1 MDIYKRLVRL
11 AKPHMNK
18 FFLAMLCM
26 LVVGGLTSALAF
38 LVKPVLDDIFMK
50 KNALMLKW
58 IPVAVIAIYMLKGL
72 CNYVQIILMSF
83 IGQRVV
89 ADVRNQLYR
98 AIQRQSMSFFTKN
111 PTGVLMSRITNDV
124 SSMQGTVSEAVTS
137 LLKDSFTLACLI
149 FVIFYRDWQLALVAM
164 VIFPLTIY
172 PIATFGRKMR
182 KVATRTQVT
191 MGTLTTLLQETISG
205 ARIVKAFG
213 REDYECSRFSKENE
227 NLLKLTLKAVS
238 ISAVSSP
245 FMEFLGG
252 VGIAAIIFYGGYQV
266 IQGVS
271 TPGTFFSFLAALLM
285 LYEPIKRLTNVNNTI
300 QQGIAGA
307 QRVFS
312 IIDTVPEIQNRT
324 GAIPLP
330 VISNAIEI
338 RNVTFRYEDAPVL
351 NRIHLTVRAG
361 QAVAF
366 VGMSGGGKT
375 TLVNLIP
382 RFYDVSEGQILID
395 GRDIRDVTIES
406 LRAQIGMVTQQT
418 ILFNDTVRN
427 NIVYGDVGKTEA
439 DVIRAAKAA
448 NAHNFIM
455 NLAQGYDTVIGEQGT
470 KLSGGERQRISIAR
484 ALLKDAPILVLDEA
498 TSSLDTEAEIE
509 VQEALENLMR
519 GRTTLVIAHR
529 LSTIRNADRIVVLVN
544 GEIVEEGTH
553 DALLEKKGEYFRL
566 YQMQFKNNDPVKS
579 SENPDTVALSQQA
592 PEA

>member
-1 MDIYKRLVRL
+1 MDIYKRLIKL
-11 AKPHMNK
+11 AKPHLPK
-18 FFLAMLCM
+18 FILAMLCM

-50 KNALMLKW
+50 KNAAMLKW
-58 IPVAVIAIYMLKGL
+58 IPIAVVAIYMLKGL
-72 CNYVQIILMSF
+72 CTYVQTILMNF

-89 ADVRNQLYR
+89 ADIRNRLYQV
-98 AIQRQSMSFFTKN
+98 IQTQSMSFFTKN
-111 PTGVLMSRITNDV
+111 QTGILMSRITNDV
-124 SSMQGTVSEAVTS
+124 NSMQGAVSEAVTS
-137 LLKDSFTLACLI
+137 LLKDSFTLICLM

-164 VIFPLTIY
+164 VIFPVTIY
-172 PIATFGRKMR
+172 PIATFGRKIR
-182 KVATRTQVT
+182 KLATRTQVT
-191 MGTLTTLLQETISG
+191 MGSLTTLLQETISG

-213 REDYECSRFSKENE
+213 REDYESSRFSRENE
-227 NLLKLTLKAVS
+227 NLLKLTLKSVT

-271 TPGTFFSFLAALLM
+271 TPGTFFSFLAALIL

-312 IIDTVPEIQNRT
+312 IIDAVPEIRNKPE
-324 GAIPLP
+324 AIPLP
-330 VISNAIEI
+330 AISKAIDI
-338 RNVTFRYEDAPVL
+338 RNVTFRYEDTPVL
-351 NRIHLTVRAG
+351 KQINLTVRAG
-361 QAVAF
+361 EAVAF

-395 GRDIRDVTIES
+395 GRDIRDVTMES
-406 LRAQIGMVTQQT
+406 LRAQIGIVTQQT
-418 ILFNDTVRN
+418 ILFNDSFRN
-427 NIVYGDVGKTEA
+427 NIIYWYIEKTEA

-448 NAHNFIM
+448 NAHHFIM
-455 NLAQGYDTVIGEQGT
+455 NLPDGYDTVIGEQGT

-509 VQEALENLMR
+509 VQEALENLMK

-553 DALLEKKGEYFRL
+553 EALLDKKGEYFRL
-566 YQMQFKNNDPVKS
+566 YQMQFKNGDR
-579 SENPDTVALSQQA
+579 D
-592 PEA
+592 